1 MEITQLYEIL
11 RSIHGTRGKW
21 WPGSA
26 EEVLISAVLTQNT
39 SWANVEKALDK
50 VRIKFLSDSDG
61 FNGNFLKTLSAL
73 SDDELRELI
82 KPAGFFNVKT
92 KRVRNLLNWV
102 SKYNFDMA
110 AVRKKVQD
118 EVGLKEL
125 RNELLSVN
133 GIGKETADS
142 ILCYG
147 LDLPVFVVDAYTRR
161 LIKRIFALESSEIA
175 DYDSVQQMF
184 ESSYP
189 RDVEIYQE
197 LHGLIVEH
205 SKVYCRSKPKCDECP
220 LKDCR
225 YKTTTFVEQKNT

>member
-11 RSIHGTRGKW
+11 RSIHGPCGKW

-50 VRIKFLSDSDG
+50 IRIKFLGDSDG
-61 FNGNFLKTLSAL
+61 FNGNSLKTLSVL

-92 KRVRNLLNWV
+92 KRVRNLLNWI
-102 SKYNFDMA
+102 SKYNFDMD
-110 AVRKKVQD
+110 AVRKKAQD

-147 LDLPVFVVDAYTRR
+147 LDLPVFVVDAYTKR
-161 LIKRIFALESSEIA
+161 LINRIFAIESSEIA

-225 YKTTTFVEQKNT
+225 YKNTTFVEQKNA